1 MEAPPQLLHCGVD
14 PFRRSS
20 ALDLRALRGKLR
32 PRPFLARSKGRGL
45 GVFAIAT
52 ESKPGSAGPSSR
64 VSINGAANRFGK
76 MSEEIKKVRKQME
89 EDEQLVPAVNNSE
102 TLPLVYDPD
111 IIASYW
117 GKRPRAVATQIVQL
131 LSVAGGFLSYL
142 IWDLVNKKIK
152 ELFLLKASITFI
164 TIYSHRSCGIYIV
177 ARAIELREIVTS
189 LGPAYIKLGQA
200 LSIRPD
206 ILSPAAMTELQKLC
220 DKVTDF
226 GSYFILQ
233 YPLRLLW
240 HFRCVKAVLY
250 VILFHLVLHICIFC

>member
-1 MEAPPQLLHCGVD
+1 MRNVNVT
-14 PFRRSS
+14 F
-20 ALDLRALRGKLR
+20 
-32 PRPFLARSKGRGL
+32 
-45 GVFAIAT
+45 
-52 ESKPGSAGPSSR
+52 
-64 VSINGAANRFGK
+64 N
-76 MSEEIKKVRKQME
+76 
-89 EDEQLVPAVNNSE
+89 LVPVVNNSE

-117 GKRPRAVATQIVQL
+117 GKRPRAVAARIVQL
-131 LSVAGGFLSYL
+131 LSVAGGFLSHL

-152 ELFLLKASITFI
+152 ENE
-164 TIYSHRSCGIYIV
+164 V
-177 ARAIELREIVTS
+177 ARAIELREIVMS

-240 HFRCVKAVLY
+240 HFRCVKAVVY
-250 VILFHLVLHICIFC
+250 VILFHLVLHICIFY